1 MHGAWW
7 CLYCLFPAISR
18 SYTLFPTLFPALLP
32 ALFPALSCS
41 FPLFP
46 ALHVLSCFFPLFP
59 AISHTPLAHS
69 LIFLQGQKSVANL
82 FDGVGGS
89 GVCRLC
95 VFLKRVCRKYVITY
109 STLLRMVTQWKN
121 SEETLWETCNKIVI
135 CLSTKFLPK
144 NVWIFYLEKILKL
157 RSIYDKIRVF
167 IHDYL
172 NMIFSIY
179 YPFLRNSLWSL
190 WFLKDM

>member
-1 MHGAWW
+1 MVHGDA
-7 CLYCLFPAISR
+7 CTVSFL
-18 SYTLFPTLFPALLP
+18 LFPALTRSFPLSFPLSFLLSFPLFP
-32 ALFPALSCS
+32 ALFPALIPALSCS

-46 ALHVLSCFFPLFP
+46 ALHVLSCSFPLFP

-144 NVWIFYLEKILKL
+144 NVWIFYLEKNPKIEEYIWQNKSFHSWLFKYDLLNIL
-157 RSIYDKIRVF
+157 SIFEK
-167 IHDYL
+167 
-172 NMIFSIY
+172 
-179 YPFLRNSLWSL
+179 
-190 WFLKDM
+190 